1 MLKFGRNLTPELIA
15 EEEDLLALIEV
26 GGIGQ
31 TLKDLIDKEF
41 VVVLLPPRDAI
52 AALDKNNAGTKD
64 AVLFHVL
71 DYEEFIKAMR
81 PCKAADVEW
90 SRATTKNGKDITI
103 WCKPPAGGP
112 AALPSDGLL
121 MSEIALPGNLWKT
134 DFGDLTVCRIPRV
147 LLATPESAN
156 ARFGSALRIDMAAW
170 GVSDF
175 DDATESIG
183 IQYVAPNDK
192 VLKELVANESA
203 LAVYA
208 IGVLHSVLLVAARVA
223 YDKLTPTY
231 DKEMLKFQVAR
242 LGKTAAILPE
252 GTLGSRLTGFAEFV
266 KENRVNLGKDLSQKM
281 ADYIKKVINTT
292 EFSPT
297 VMQPVMKK
305 QYFGKMFG
313 KVSESQLDLLMKYVF
328 AGNKVDKWSKVL
340 AWSLVGFV
348 ELRKTYFSNAENAF
362 DEAMKVAVGASLSG
376 E

>member
-52 AALDKNNAGTKD
+52 AALDKNNAATKD

-170 GVSDF
+170 GVADMAG
-175 DDATESIG
+175 DEMEPIG
-183 IQYVAPNDK
+183 LTYSAPNEK
-192 VLKELVANESA
+192 KNYLAELASNSEA
-203 LAVYA
+203 LLVYA
-208 IGVLHSVLLVAARVA
+208 IGALNNSLWSIARVSASVVSNDYDKTVMRFRQEVVVETAKLLTETKKLSARLPALVAI
-223 YDKLTPTY
+223 L
-231 DKEMLKFQVAR
+231 KEERSKFKGKAKFRDVVEKNMAGTSFTASGLKADLNKINFWGKWPGR
-242 LGKTAAILPE
+242 L
-252 GTLGSRLTGFAEFV
+252 AEKKMDAF
-266 KENRVNLGKDLSQKM
+266 LS
-281 ADYIKKVINTT
+281 A
-292 EFSPT
+292 
-297 VMQPVMKK
+297 
-305 QYFGKMFG
+305 
-313 KVSESQLDLLMKYVF
+313 VF
-328 AGNKVDKWSKVL
+328 ADGTDKWSKAL
-340 AWSLVGFV
+340 LYSTIGFA
-348 ELRKTYFSNAENAF
+348 ELQDGKLKNAEDWF
-362 DEAMKVAVGASLSG
+362 DKAVNQVVVT
-376 E
+376 EK